1 MANNILDNLIYKDTK
16 PTFQTKVTPKMLE
29 KLNQRQLETISAI
42 QTANQALGGQLSDVS
57 DFMTNLAMQESR
69 LGKDT
74 TPVSYSPFQIDPIG
88 YKDIALKGKAGE
100 GKTLERASIANKL
113 LRDMGYGED
122 FDILG
127 LSYDDKSV
135 DDALR
140 DPLVGALVTRMKLGT
155 IRESIPRDLQG
166 QANYWKKHWNTK
178 EGKGKPE
185 HLINQVQFYNKL
197 LGNKTY
203 DDTPLK

>member
-16 PTFQTKVTPKMLE
+16 PTFQTKVTPEMLE

-57 DFMTNLAMQESR
+57 DFMTNLAMTESNIGR
-69 LGKDT
+69 DKEWSG
-74 TPVSYSPFQIDPIG
+74 SYSPFQIDPIG

-113 LRDMGYGED
+113 LQDMGYGDD

-135 DDALR
+135 EDAL
-140 DPLVGALVTRMKLGT
+140 
-155 IRESIPRDLQG
+155 RESIPKDLQG
-166 QANYWKKHWNTK
+166 QANYWKDYWNTDA
-178 EGKGKPE
+178 GKGTPE
-185 HLINQVQFYNKL
+185 HFIGQVQDYNIKL
-197 LGNKTY
+197 KSKTY
-203 DDTPLK
+203 DNTPLK